1 MNLLIRIASALV
13 LLPIALF
20 CIHHGG
26 FAMVA
31 LIAVAIT
38 IALAEAFRMVIEDA
52 LERRI
57 LSLLGMVML
66 AGLGAGIIDTRQFP
80 LSLGLIAMVIAL
92 QAVLLILRPR
102 ELETI
107 PARWAAASFLPLY
120 VGLPLLLALSLR
132 IHSGPD
138 LIYLCLAATF
148 ANDTLAYFTGKSL
161 GKHPLHPRVSPKKT
175 WEGLIGGIVGSI
187 IASFLIWHF
196 LQIEAGWVAIL
207 GYGLVMGC
215 LTPMGDLA
223 ESLLK
228 RSAGVK
234 DSGRLIPGHGG
245 VLDRIDALLFG
256 FPITYL
262 FALLILR

>member
-13 LLPIALF
+13 LLPIALY
-20 CIHHGG
+20 CIHRGG
-26 FAMVA
+26 FAIVG
-31 LIAVAIT
+31 LIAVAIAL
-38 IALAEAFRMVIEDA
+38 ALAEAFRMVIDDA
-52 LERRI
+52 LERRV
-57 LSLLGMVML
+57 LSILGMVML
-66 AGLGAGIIDTRQFP
+66 AGLGAGILDHRQLP
-80 LSLGLIAMVIAL
+80 LSLGLVAGVISL
-92 QAVLLILRPR
+92 QAVMLILRPR

-107 PARWAAASFLPLY
+107 PSRWAAATFLPLY
-120 VGLPLLLALSLR
+120 VGLPLLLAVSLR
-132 IHSGPD
+132 LHSGPD
-138 LIYLCLAATF
+138 LIYLCLASTF

-175 WEGLIGGIVGSI
+175 WEGLIGGIVGSV

-196 LQIEAGWVAIL
+196 LQIDVSWAGIL
-207 GYGLVMGC
+207 AYGLVMGC

-228 RSAGVK
+228 RAAGVK

-256 FPITYL
+256 FPVTYL
-262 FALLILR
+262 FALLVLG